1 MTGHQRRYNALR
13 IVVDNR
19 LRGLVR
25 GKSPRE
31 VKDACRYVLSA
42 GGKRVRSTLLLLS
55 CEAVGGTV
63 RDAIDAGA
71 AVELMHN
78 FTLVHDDIMD
88 NAPSRRGR
96 PTVHTKWNVNN
107 ALLVGDI
114 LLGLAYKQALKTRVR
129 NSAHLIDVFTTGLLD
144 VCEGQAMDLEFE
156 RRMDVSVRDYFRMIE
171 KKTGRLISTSTELG
185 GIIGGGTKRQIEA
198 LRMFGHYLGRA
209 FQLQD
214 DLLDVIGEEKDFGK
228 TIGGDIIE
236 GKRTFLLLK
245 ALEESEGRNRSELMR
260 VMKQRFSSP
269 ASTADE
275 RRNEVRRIANIYRA
289 TGVMEAARERVRR
302 DTQRAETALRMLP
315 QSRAKETLLWF
326 SQMLL
331 KRKV

>member
-13 IVVDNR
+13 FVVDNR
-19 LRGLVR
+19 LRGLVK
-25 GKSPRE
+25 GNSPRE
-31 VKDACRYVLSA
+31 VKDACRFVLSA

-55 CEAVGGTV
+55 CEAVGGTI
-63 RDAIDAGA
+63 RDAVDGGA

-96 PTVHTKWNVNN
+96 PTVHTKWNVNT

-114 LLGLAYKQALKTRVR
+114 LLGLAYKQALKARVQ
-129 NSAHLIDVFTTGLLD
+129 NPAHCIDVFTKGLLD

-171 KKTGRLISTSTELG
+171 KKTARLISTSTELG
-185 GIIGGGTKRQIEA
+185 GIIGGGTRRQIES

-214 DLLDVIGEEKDFGK
+214 DLLDVIGKEKDFGK

-245 ALEESEGRNRSELMR
+245 ALEESRGGDRSYLMQ
-260 VMKQRFSSP
+260 VMKRRLSSP
-269 ASTADE
+269 VFSVEE
-275 RRNEVRRIANIYRA
+275 RRNEVRRIADIYRA
-289 TGVMEAARERVRR
+289 TGVIEAARVRVRR
-302 DTQRAETALRMLP
+302 DTQRAEEALRILP
-315 QSRAKETLLWF
+315 RCRAKETLLWF

-331 KRKV
+331 MRKV